1 MRISDW
7 SSDVC
12 SSDLSCF
19 GKNHWWAALRK
30 HAQKIGFLH
39 DQVVLPVDL
48 DLGAGPLAVK
58 DLVTGLDVQRS
69 DLAALVP
76 PAGTGSDDLA
86 LHRLL
91 LGGVRDDDPA
101 LGLLLLLQRLDD
113 NAVVQRSEERRV
125 GKECVGTCRSRWSPY
140 LKKNKK

>member
-19 GKNHWWAALRK
+19 GKNQWWAALRK

-76 PAGTGSDDLA
+76 PA
-86 LHRLL
+86 
-91 LGGVRDDDPA
+91 
-101 LGLLLLLQRLDD
+101 
-113 NAVVQRSEERRV
+113 RSAERRV
-125 GKECVGTCRSRWSPY
+125 GKESVITSSSRCSQTHSK
-140 LKKNKK
+140 KKNKSTSVSIHY

>member
-76 PAGTGSDDLA
+76 PAGTGRDDLA

-101 LGLLLLLQRLDD
+101 L
-113 NAVVQRSEERRV
+113 RSDERRV
-125 GKECVGTCRSRWSPY
+125 GKGGVSTCTFRSSPSH
-140 LKKNKK
+140 KKK